1 MTTIALV
8 GRSSSHFTRVAR
20 MFALDL
26 GVAHAF
32 RPVLDLTSVER
43 DDYAGNPALKIPV
56 LVDERGPLFGTENVC
71 RELVRRSGRAPH
83 VVLRGDTNDR
93 LVANAEELT
102 LHAMATEVSLIMAK
116 ATGAAASP
124 KVVRSLE
131 GTLGWLDANVDALVA
146 ALPAARTL
154 SFVEVSLY
162 CLVTHL
168 PWREVLDVSPWTR
181 LGAFA
186 ARFGERESARSTA
199 YRFDAR

>member
-32 RPVLDLTSVER
+32 RPVRDLTSVDR
-43 DDYAGNPALKIPV
+43 DDYAGNPALKIPI
-56 LVDERGPLFGTENVC
+56 LVDERGPLFGTENIC
-71 RELVRRSGRAPH
+71 RELVRRSGRASD
-83 VVLRGDTNDR
+83 VVLRGDANDR

-102 LHAMATEVSLIMAK
+102 SHAMATEVSLVMAK
-116 ATGAAASP
+116 AIGAAAP
-124 KVVRSLE
+124 AKAVRSLE
-131 GTLGWLDANVDALVA
+131 STLGWLDENVDALLA

-154 SFVEVSLY
+154 SFVEVGLY

-199 YRFDAR
+199 YRFDAK